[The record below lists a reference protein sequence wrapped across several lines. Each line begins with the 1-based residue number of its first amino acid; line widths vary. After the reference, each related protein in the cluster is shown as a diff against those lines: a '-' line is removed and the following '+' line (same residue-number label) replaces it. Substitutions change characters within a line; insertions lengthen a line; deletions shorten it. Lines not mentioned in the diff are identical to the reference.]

1 MRRFLLLV
9 VVSSF
14 SFAGQI
20 KAQEPHPD
28 YFTFKGIPIDGSLSY
43 FMQRLIVE
51 GYLDRK
57 IEFLGHQAKIS
68 VVGDGSGMV
77 ERVQIWFEDPDLDAA
92 TIESN
97 RYTALYIEKYGFP
110 SCYGLI
116 YDPDDENIVYLH
128 TDWENLPQGKITLS
142 VSVEADERGVLI
154 EYQDNLDRTA
164 TSKSELEDI

>member
-1 MRRFLLLV
+1 MRRVLLLV
-9 VVSSF
+9 VVSLF

-43 FMQRLIVE
+43 FMQRLIAE
-51 GYLDRK
+51 GYLDHK

-68 VVGDGSGMV
+68 VMGDGFGTVKSV
-77 ERVQIWFEDPDLDAA
+77 WVWLEDPDLDVA

-97 RYTALYIEKYGFP
+97 RYTALYIEKYGDPNF
-110 SCYGLI
+110 YGLI

-128 TDWENLPQGKITLS
+128 TDWENLPQGKIRLT
-142 VSVEADERGVLI
+142 VMVEADERGVLI
-154 EYQDNLDRTA
+154 EYQDNLNRTA
-164 TSKSELEDI
+164 TSRSELEDI

>member
-1 MRRFLLLV
+1 MRRFLLFIVATILT
-9 VVSSF
+9 
-14 SFAGQI
+14 FAGPI

-68 VVGDGSGMV
+68 VLGDGSGMV
-77 ERVQIWFEDPDLDAA
+77 KSVQIWFEDPDLDAA
-92 TIESN
+92 TIKSN

-110 SCYGLI
+110 GTYVLF
-116 YDPDDENIVYLH
+116 YDPNDENIVYLS
-128 TDWENLPQGKITLS
+128 TEWNDLPQGKIKLS
-142 VSVEADERGVLI
+142 VMVEADERGVLI
-154 EYQDNLDRTA
+154 EYQDNLNRTA
-164 TSKSELEDI
+164 TSRSELEDI